1 MQLSAVY
8 LRSEKRF
15 HLDIGE
21 QNFRDLCLW
30 IEEPFGE
37 IHQELRRFKL
47 HRIFQGD
54 YLRELKVMSATSDE
68 INEADFMEPST
79 IDIWHRYTDL
89 EEGSEEQKESIKMK
103 KRADKYIECYIKL

>member
-1 MQLSAVY
+1 
-8 LRSEKRF
+8 
-15 HLDIGE
+15 
-21 QNFRDLCLW
+21 
-30 IEEPFGE
+30 
-37 IHQELRRFKL
+37 
-47 HRIFQGD
+47 
-54 YLRELKVMSATSDE
+54 MSATSDE